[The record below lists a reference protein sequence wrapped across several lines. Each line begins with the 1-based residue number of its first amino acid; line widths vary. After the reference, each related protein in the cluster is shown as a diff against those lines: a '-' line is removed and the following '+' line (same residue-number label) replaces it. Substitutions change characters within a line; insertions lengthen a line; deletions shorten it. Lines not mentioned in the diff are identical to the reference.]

1 MLGALLRD
9 PLGHGNGR
17 NAARLS
23 ADDIGHLLGGTLQGS
38 VQDELRN
45 LGGLPTPAAKYHQI
59 KKSTLLRWIK
69 VDQNDGIFLKGLQ
82 QLPCLACLL

>member
-9 PLGHGNGR
+9 PLGHGNSR

-23 ADDIGHLLGGTLQGS
+23 ADDIGHLLGRTLQGS

-45 LGGLPTPAAKYHQI
+45 LGGLPTPVAKYHQGKQSI
-59 KKSTLLRWIK
+59 LLQWIK
-69 VDQNDGIFLKGLQ
+69 AYQKT
-82 QLPCLACLL
+82 P